1 MEFLRYLFLLLVI
14 AGSTSVGFLL
24 SKGFSD
30 RVKELR
36 ELANLINILQNKI
49 KFTQVP
55 LKEALTEISN
65 IETNSQISKVFLKA
79 GEKIKDEKSEVAWQ
93 EALNEERIFLN
104 LKNEDI
110 ELIKSLGNTL
120 GKTDIEGQMSGINQ
134 FENILNMQ
142 IKKAEEECSKNS
154 KMYKS
159 LGTIIGLT
167 IVIILF

>member
-1 MEFLRYLFLLLVI
+1 MEFLRYLFLLVVI
-14 AGSTSVGFLL
+14 AGSTSIGFLL
-24 SKGFSD
+24 SKSFSD

-49 KFTQVP
+49 KFTKVP

-65 IETNSQISKVFLKA
+65 IETNSQISKVFSKA
-79 GEKIKDEKSEVAWQ
+79 GEKIKTEKTEIAWQ

-159 LGTIIGLT
+159 LGTIIGLA